1 MPELPEIE
9 VLKRDLE
16 KEVVGRRIKDA
27 GVRPGTNA
35 MKIVGRHGRRKE
47 FQELLEGAKIERI
60 RRIGRRLLIELDN
73 ERTMVVALGDSG
85 LLLKTSATEE
95 IAPNTH
101 IVIEWTIG
109 GHLRLVDPNKKA
121 DVYVCPTEDIPTLK
135 ELQSDAIDPLDAQNP
150 LTWQHFSS
158 LLQDRAEEM
167 KKLMMDENFILGL
180 GDIYSDEILWTAAL
194 RYDRKSNELSSQ
206 DVRRLYRALVEILM
220 EAIKAR
226 GTTWGPEGFRDL
238 HGDMGTFQHEIKVFE
253 RDGEPCRRCRN
264 PLEKAKIAGSF
275 TYFCPQCQ
283 V

>member
-27 GVRPGTNA
+27 QVRPGTNA
-35 MKIVGRHGRRKE
+35 MKIVARHGRRKE
-47 FQELLEGAKIERI
+47 FQELLDGAKIEHVT
-60 RRIGRRLLIELDN
+60 RIGRRLLIELDN
-73 ERTMVVALGDSG
+73 GRTMVIALGDSG

-95 IAPNTH
+95 IAQNTH

-109 GHLRLVDPNKKA
+109 GHLRLVDPDKKA
-121 DVYVCPTEDIPTLK
+121 DVYVCPTAEVPELK
-135 ELQSDAIDPLDAQNP
+135 ELQSDALDPLDQHNP

-180 GDIYSDEILWTAAL
+180 GDIYSDEILWAAAL
-194 RYDRKSNELSSQ
+194 RYDRKSNDLSSQ

-226 GTTWGPEGFRDL
+226 GTSWGPEGFRDL
-238 HGDMGTFQHEIKVFE
+238 HGDLGTFQHEIKVFE

-264 PLEKAKIAGSF
+264 PLEKAKFAGSF

>member
-27 GVRPGTNA
+27 TIRPGTNA

-47 FQELLEGAKIERI
+47 FQELLEGAKIEHV

-109 GHLRLVDPNKKA
+109 GHLRLVDPDKKA
-121 DVYVCPTEDIPTLK
+121 DVYVCATEDIPTLK

-264 PLEKAKIAGSF
+264 PLDKAKVAGSF

>member
-16 KEVVGRRIKDA
+16 KEVVGRRIKEA
-27 GVRPGTNA
+27 NVRPGTNA

-60 RRIGRRLLIELDN
+60 RRIGRRLMIELDN

-109 GHLRLVDPNKKA
+109 GHLRLVDPDKKA

-194 RYDRKSNELSSQ
+194 RYDRKSNDLSSQ

-264 PLEKAKIAGSF
+264 PLEKAKVAGSF

>member
-109 GHLRLVDPNKKA
+109 GHLRLVDPDKKA

-264 PLEKAKIAGSF
+264 PLEKAKVAGSF

>member
-16 KEVVGRRIKDA
+16 KEVVGRRIKEA
-27 GVRPGTNA
+27 NVRPGTNA

-60 RRIGRRLLIELDN
+60 RRIGRRLMIELDN

-109 GHLRLVDPNKKA
+109 GHLRLVDPDKKA

-194 RYDRKSNELSSQ
+194 RYDRKSNDLSSQ

>member
-47 FQELLEGAKIERI
+47 FHELLEGAKIERI

-109 GHLRLVDPNKKA
+109 GHLRLVDPDKKA

-194 RYDRKSNELSSQ
+194 RYDRKSNDLSSQ

>member
-27 GVRPGTNA
+27 EVRPGTNA

-85 LLLKTSATEE
+85 LLLRTSATEE

-109 GHLRLVDPNKKA
+109 GHLRLVDPDKKA

-264 PLEKAKIAGSF
+264 PLEKAKVAGSF

>member
-27 GVRPGTNA
+27 EIRPGTNA
-35 MKIVGRHGRRKE
+35 MKIVARHGRRKE
-47 FQELLEGAKIERI
+47 FQDLLEGAKIEGVQRA
-60 RRIGRRLLIELDN
+60 GRRLLLELDN
-73 ERTMVVALGDSG
+73 DHTMVVHLGTAG
-85 LLLKTSATEE
+85 LILKTSATEE
-95 IAPNTH
+95 IAPHTH

-109 GHLRLVDPNKKA
+109 GHLRLLDPDKA
-121 DVYVCPTEDIPTLK
+121 SDVYVCPTDDLPGLK
-135 ELQSDAIDPLDAQNP
+135 ELHTDAIDPLDPQNP
-150 LTWQHFSS
+150 LTWQHFSA
-158 LLQDRAEEM
+158 LLDDRAEEM

-194 RYDRKSNELSSQ
+194 RFDRRSNNLSSQ

-226 GTTWGPEGFRDL
+226 GTTWGPDGFRDL
-238 HGDMGTFQHEIKVFE
+238 HGDEGTFQNELKVFE
-253 RDGEPCRRCRN
+253 RDGQPCRRCRN
-264 PLEKAKIAGSF
+264 PLDKAKVGSKY

>member
-27 GVRPGTNA
+27 QVRPGTNA
-35 MKIVGRHGRRKE
+35 MKIVARHGRRKE
-47 FQELLEGAKIERI
+47 FQELLDGAKIEHVSRA
-60 RRIGRRLLIELDN
+60 GRRLLIELDN
-73 ERTMVVALGDSG
+73 DRTMVIALGDSG

-95 IAPNTH
+95 IAQNTH

-109 GHLRLVDPNKKA
+109 GHLRLVDPDKKA
-121 DVYVCPTEDIPTLK
+121 DVYVCPTEEIPTLK
-135 ELQSDAIDPLDAQNP
+135 ELQSDAIDPLDAHNP

-180 GDIYSDEILWTAAL
+180 GDIYSDEILWAAAL

-238 HGDMGTFQHEIKVFE
+238 HGDTGTFQHEIKVFE

-264 PLEKAKIAGSF
+264 PLEKAKFAGSF